1 MDASAKMNQLI
12 LLWDYST
19 CAGGPLKAWYDQAR
33 REQWGSPANVQAL
46 YPSAS
51 IVGKDR
57 VVFRLKGGAYR
68 LIVKVFY
75 PGWQVYIRFIG
86 THAEYDR
93 INTEEV

>member
-1 MDASAKMNQLI
+1 MRIIAKKTLVEFWQQHSDAE
-12 LLWDYST
+12 
-19 CAGGPLKAWYDQAR
+19 GPLKAWYDQAR
-33 REQWGSPANVQAL
+33 REQWGSPARVKEL
-46 YPSAS
+46 YPTAS

-57 VVFRLKGGAYR
+57 VVFRLKGGDYR